1 MLTLL
6 VKESTSSALWGVS
19 VDKTSSLLRD
29 LGEFTNLLLHWL
41 QLLMHTG
48 VPRVA

>member
-19 VDKTSSLLRD
+19 VDKTSSLLWD
-29 LGEFTNLLLHWL
+29 LGEFTNLLHWF

-48 VPRVA
+48 VTRVA